1 MPKTPSLFDS
11 IGRQLVDRLP
21 GSLRREVLA
30 GSDGAIHRA
39 LEHVGAPHVAT
50 MGDLAPALFGA
61 DYMDDRVRA
70 FSTRAQQA
78 FGPSPSAPY
87 PGQPHNR
94 PYPSAPSQGTPHPL
108 APPAY
113 PGDAGADNGGAMPP
127 AVDVAEGAY
136 GLTPPAP
143 DRAVRRIP
151 YCIWGQTPLA
161 PGETRQTDPNVYLN
175 GTGYPFIATHVTFSE
190 NVAAVNEETGEI
202 SDTGIVRVN
211 PGFKANVYPE
221 ATRPWGK
228 YPIDVGT
235 TLDNIL
241 FGQIPTDRGFQ
252 LSHWKLDAPFRYQ
265 RNGNFYIAAANQ
277 SDQEVTIAIALI
289 ASKLDTVGTPRIFVA
304 EKTLAANTIT
314 EIALDA
320 SQYKNDGDFDCT
332 ITDVVMTGG
341 SGTWGAPAT
350 SPLVRIRPWQ
360 PSGLPDWMARLT
372 SAVALNT
379 RPGAQG
385 SYWKLPVPQRTPP
398 GTAINVQLQEFRNVA
413 LIANVGFVGY
423 LEVPV

>member
-1 MPKTPSLFDS
+1 MPQTPSLFDA

-21 GSLRREVLA
+21 GNLRREVLA
-30 GSDGAIHRA
+30 GSDRAIRQA
-39 LEHVGAPHVAT
+39 LEHVGAPHAEHL
-50 MGDLAPALFGA
+50 GDMAPALFGA
-61 DYMDDRVRA
+61 GWTPKV
-70 FSTRAQQA
+70 QA
-78 FGPSPSAPY
+78 SFAPPVGPGTPAPY
-87 PGQPHNR
+87 PGQPHAK
-94 PYPSAPSQGTPHPL
+94 PYPSAPSMPTPHPL

-143 DRAVRRIP
+143 DRAIRRIP
-151 YCIWGQTPLA
+151 YAIWGQTPLA
-161 PGETRQTDPNVYLN
+161 PGETTQTDPNIYLN
-175 GTGYPFIATHVTFSE
+175 GTGFPFVATHVSFSE
-190 NVAAVNEETGEI
+190 NLVVDGAP
-202 SDTGIVRVN
+202 TGIVRVN

-228 YPIDVGT
+228 APVDVGT
-235 TLDNIL
+235 TLDNITY
-241 FGQIPTDRGFQ
+241 GQLPTDRGFQ

-277 SDQEVTIAIALI
+277 SDQDVTIALALV
-289 ASKLDTVGTPRIFVA
+289 ASKLDTVGTPRLFVA
-304 EKTLAANTIT
+304 EKVLPANTVT
-314 EIALDA
+314 EVPFDA
-320 SQYKNDGDFDCT
+320 SLYKNDGDFDCT

-360 PSGLPDWMARLT
+360 PSGLPDFMARLT
-372 SAVALNT
+372 SAIALNT

-385 SYWKLPVPQRTPP
+385 PYWKLPVPQRTPP
-398 GTAINVQLQEFRNVA
+398 GTAINVQLQETRNVA

-423 LEVPV
+423 LEVPL